1 MNKNELNNINEGLKI
16 AAVNYYYD
24 NNYDILKGI
33 KIICS
38 SLNYLNSYYNIVN
51 KSILKEMFENKKI
64 DYITWSM
71 ILLLMDSIEE
81 NNINITSIIKD
92 HNIKAFIEM
101 LDVLNDEIEYINI
114 DTYKSNCNKLK
125 LIYNNLN

>member
-16 AAVNYYYD
+16 AAANYYYD
-24 NNYDILKGI
+24 NNYDIMKGI
-33 KIICS
+33 EIMCS

-51 KSILKEMFENKKI
+51 RTILQEMFSNKKI
-64 DYITWSM
+64 NYITWST
-71 ILLLMDSIEE
+71 ILLLIDSIEE

-92 HNIKAFIEM
+92 HDIKAFIES
-101 LDVLNDEIEYINI
+101 LDTLNDEIKYINS

-125 LIYNNLN
+125 LIYNDLN

>member
-1 MNKNELNNINEGLKI
+1 MNKNELNNINEGLRI
-16 AAVNYYYD
+16 AAANYYHD
-24 NNYDILKGI
+24 NNYDIMKGI
-33 KIICS
+33 EIMCS

-51 KSILKEMFENKKI
+51 RTILQEMFENKKI

-92 HNIKAFIEM
+92 HDIKTFIEL
-101 LDVLNDEIEYINI
+101 LDVLNDEIEYINN
-114 DTYKSNCNKLK
+114 DVYKANCNKLK
-125 LIYNNLN
+125 LIYNDLN

>member
-16 AAVNYYYD
+16 AAVNYYYN
-24 NNYDILKGI
+24 NNYDILEGI
-33 KIICS
+33 KIMCN

-51 KSILKEMFENKKI
+51 KSILQEMFSNKKI
-64 DYITWSM
+64 NYTTLSI

-92 HNIKAFIEM
+92 HDIKTFIE
-101 LDVLNDEIEYINI
+101 LLEVLNDEIEYINN
-114 DTYKSNCNKLK
+114 DAYKANCNKLK
-125 LIYNNLN
+125 LIYNDLN